1 MGSLNL
7 LSVRYT
13 DAVGHFSLLLLLLL
27 SFLDCFLVFWVFFCF
42 WFCFFFFLL
51 GTMTFFDGRA
61 YFPFGVS
68 RYSTFPFPV
77 CFVVKWL
84 SDYQMGKGFFCTFVA
99 MVMGY
104 EGQRRNGSW
113 TSEIKLNQTTFAIR
127 ELCPQFT
134 FVQWSYFYAK
144 ESKLSWEK
152 RGGKGNFYLLHFTEE
167 FLIFFL
173 RYHIGTVL
181 MISFYLIRF
190 LHPFSFGVWK
200 GIFFRTHRL
209 LCCTG
214 KNQYEGPGLNFL
226 QNANQSL
233 LSWKRRSREKVR
245 REAL

>member
-1 MGSLNL
+1 MI
-7 LSVRYT
+7 
-13 DAVGHFSLLLLLLL
+13 
-27 SFLDCFLVFWVFFCF
+27 
-42 WFCFFFFLL
+42 
-51 GTMTFFDGRA
+51 
-61 YFPFGVS
+61 
-68 RYSTFPFPV
+68 
-77 CFVVKWL
+77 KWL
-84 SDYQMGKGFFCTFVA
+84 SNGQRIFLHFCCHGDGIWGPAKEWKLNIRNKIESNYFCYKRTLPTIHFCPMKLFLCKGKQTLMGKK
-99 MVMGY
+99 
-104 EGQRRNGSW
+104 RRKR
-113 TSEIKLNQTTFAIR
+113 KL
-127 ELCPQFT
+127 L
-134 FVQWSYFYAK
+134 SSSFY
-144 ESKLSWEK
+144 W
-152 RGGKGNFYLLHFTEE
+152 RIFN
-167 FLIFFL
+167 FFL